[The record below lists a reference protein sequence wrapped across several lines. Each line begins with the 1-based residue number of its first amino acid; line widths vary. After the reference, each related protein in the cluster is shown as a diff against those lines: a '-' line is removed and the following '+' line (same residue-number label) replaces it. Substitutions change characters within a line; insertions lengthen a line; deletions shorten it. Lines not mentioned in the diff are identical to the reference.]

1 MATVVTV
8 IVAGVIDEANNLMT
22 IEQAIGA
29 MEYWKNAD
37 SYLDWEYYIAHLS
50 RFGVISDQSID
61 FRHLEIDITEEDQ
74 VHYFAKADK
83 G

>member
-50 RFGVISDQSID
+50 RFGVISD
-61 FRHLEIDITEEDQ
+61 
-74 VHYFAKADK
+74 
-83 G
+83 